1 MEAENKWEAEAQSR
15 IKLEVY
21 VILYLYYKELFQL
34 WRFFIYIC
42 YRVSPKKKFQRLT
55 ASWSRTNDLIIVIFN
70 SLNREKANLNLEI
83 FYFNFALFC

>member
-34 WRFFIYIC
+34 WRFFYLC
-42 YRVSPKKKFQRLT
+42 VLPGVPKKKVSTFDGLMEP
-55 ASWSRTNDLIIVIFN
+55 N
-70 SLNREKANLNLEI
+70 K
-83 FYFNFALFC
+83 

>member
-34 WRFFIYIC
+34 WRFFIYVC
-42 YRVSPKKKFQRLT
+42 YRVSKKKKFQRLT
-55 ASWSRTNDLIIVIFN
+55 ASWSRTNDLIIIIFN
-70 SLNREKANLNLEI
+70 SSN
-83 FYFNFALFC
+83 